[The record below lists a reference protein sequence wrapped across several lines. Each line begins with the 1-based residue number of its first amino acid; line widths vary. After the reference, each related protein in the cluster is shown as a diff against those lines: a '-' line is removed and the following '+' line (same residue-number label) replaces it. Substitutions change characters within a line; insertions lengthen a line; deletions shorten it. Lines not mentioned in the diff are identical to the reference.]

1 MEVAQS
7 KIAGAGPRK
16 RQNGGSEGG
25 LGERL
30 GEKPKDANEMAGAL
44 PVGQTQDGQM
54 QGNKLR
60 HFSWALASIL
70 TCEGPVKVREVVL
83 FFLSQ
88 LADDA

>member
-1 MEVAQS
+1 MEVLREVS
-7 KIAGAGPRK
+7 VK
-16 RQNGGSEGG
+16 G
-25 LGERL
+25 LV
-30 GEKPKDANEMAGAL
+30 KKTKDANEMAGAL

-60 HFSWALASIL
+60 HFSWTLASIL